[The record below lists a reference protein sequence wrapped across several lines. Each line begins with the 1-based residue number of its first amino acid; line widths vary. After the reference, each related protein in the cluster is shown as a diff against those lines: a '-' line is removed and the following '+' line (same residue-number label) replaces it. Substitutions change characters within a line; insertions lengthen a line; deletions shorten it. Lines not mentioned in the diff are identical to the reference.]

1 LIYPFIAITAWS
13 TPDHSTI
20 AEFIASR
27 QEEIMFLLRKYAS
40 RQRDC
45 KDCKLR
51 EECLR
56 KKETKRRYLLIP
68 LEKHERDF
76 LKEMIKKIDIEEER
90 EIYSERMKIVEPVFA
105 NIRIQKRLNY
115 LTLRGKVK
123 VNIQWLLYCIVH
135 NIGKIGGYG
144 MGYG

>member
-1 LIYPFIAITAWS
+1 LLNLSPLIARRDNVFLKKYTL
-13 TPDHSTI
+13 
-20 AEFIASR
+20 R
-27 QEEIMFLLRKYAS
+27 QK
-40 RQRDC
+40 DC
-45 KDCKLR
+45 TDCKLR

-68 LEKHERDF
+68 LEKQERDF
-76 LKEMIKKIDIEEER
+76 SKEMIKKIDSDEGR
-90 EIYSERMKIVEPVFA
+90 EIYSERMKIIEPVFA
-105 NIRIQKRLNY
+105 NIRIQKRMDY

-135 NIGKIGGYG
+135 NIGKIGCCG

>member
-1 LIYPFIAITAWS
+1 
-13 TPDHSTI
+13 
-20 AEFIASR
+20 
-27 QEEIMFLLRKYAS
+27 
-40 RQRDC
+40 
-45 KDCKLR
+45 
-51 EECLR
+51 
-56 KKETKRRYLLIP
+56 LIP

-76 LKEMIKKIDIEEER
+76 SKEMIKKIDTEEGR

-105 NIRIQKRLNY
+105 NLRIQKRMDH